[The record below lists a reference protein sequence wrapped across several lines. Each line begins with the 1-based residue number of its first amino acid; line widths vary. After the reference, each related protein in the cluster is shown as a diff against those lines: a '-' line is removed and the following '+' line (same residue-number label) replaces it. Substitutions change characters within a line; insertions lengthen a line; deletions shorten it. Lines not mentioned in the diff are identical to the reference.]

1 MRARKENIM
10 AGKLNELFKK
20 KIQIVNFGIQSFY
33 NDNKKQNIPSVHVD
47 WKPVAGGNQELA
59 NLLDDLL

>member
-1 MRARKENIM
+1 M

-33 NDNKKQNIPSVHVD
+33 NDNKKQNIHSVHVD